1 MRQVTLPE
9 SIYKILE
16 ERAEGKRSTV
26 SDLLCDMVLEYLEFE
41 VRREALV
48 RLSQEFMEEGE
59 RLERTG
65 DLVEAGESYWKSLSY
80 IMRAVAELIGF
91 SLENYQDYYSLAE
104 YLAYKFND
112 GSVVVQ
118 FLNAERLHGEFH
130 PRPQGGESFNR
141 RVSDLKALTERLR
154 GFLAS
159 LTKSST

>member
-65 DLVEAGESYWKSLSY
+65 LNP
-80 IMRAVAELIGF
+80 F
-91 SLENYQDYYSLAE
+91 S
-104 YLAYKFND
+104 
-112 GSVVVQ
+112 
-118 FLNAERLHGEFH
+118 R
-130 PRPQGGESFNR
+130 
-141 RVSDLKALTERLR
+141 
-154 GFLAS
+154 
-159 LTKSST
+159 

>member
-65 DLVEAGESYWKSLSY
+65 
-80 IMRAVAELIGF
+80 
-91 SLENYQDYYSLAE
+91 
-104 YLAYKFND
+104 
-112 GSVVVQ
+112 
-118 FLNAERLHGEFH
+118 
-130 PRPQGGESFNR
+130 
-141 RVSDLKALTERLR
+141 
-154 GFLAS
+154 
-159 LTKSST
+159 